1 MRGLLC
7 FALLWGRGAV
17 WFVASLRLGDSTEDE
32 MKHVTTDRV
41 SKCQKKRLSITIEKP
56 SAAAQSLIKLVS

>member
-1 MRGLLC
+1 MRGC
-7 FALLWGRGAV
+7 FALLGRDGGRGL
-17 WFVASLRLGDSTEDE
+17 FVASLRLGNSTEDE
-32 MKHVTTDRV
+32 RKHVTTDRV